1 MRCATDLVSHAPPPH
16 GQVPAISPWRL
27 RCRRFMR
34 PAPGEDGSGDG
45 GVGDAGGD
53 AGGGDSEIKMA
64 G

>member
-1 MRCATDLVSHAPPPH
+1 
-16 GQVPAISPWRL
+16 
-27 RCRRFMR
+27 MR

-45 GVGDAGGD
+45 GVGDANGD